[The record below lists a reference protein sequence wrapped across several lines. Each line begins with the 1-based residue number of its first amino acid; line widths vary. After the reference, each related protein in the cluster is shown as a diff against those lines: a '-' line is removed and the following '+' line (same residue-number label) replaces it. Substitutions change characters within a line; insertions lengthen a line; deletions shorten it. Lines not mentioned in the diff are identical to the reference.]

1 MISLNTHMHNL
12 SELGQSIMSHLV
24 SQTLVNLL
32 EQLLPDSIQILNV
45 VKLTHDSDGIN
56 RTVIV
61 NENYSKENLAIIV
74 IDHLESPRSNI
85 TMFSTSEGEK
95 DLIKM
100 LEENLDWNQELEF
113 AVSI

>member
-1 MISLNTHMHNL
+1 MCITCLNPKIS
-12 SELGQSIMSHLV
+12 QSIMSHLV

-45 VKLTHDSDGIN
+45 VKLTLASDGIN

-61 NENYSKENLAIIV
+61 NENFSKDNLAVMV

-85 TMFSTSEGEK
+85 TMFSTSKGEK
-95 DLIKM
+95 DLKKM

>member
-1 MISLNTHMHNL
+1 
-12 SELGQSIMSHLV
+12 MS
-24 SQTLVNLL
+24 LVNLL

-45 VKLTHDSDGIN
+45 VKLTLASDGIN

-61 NENYSKENLAIIV
+61 NEHFSKEHLAIMA

-85 TMFSTSEGEK
+85 TMFSTSKGEK
-95 DLIKM
+95 DLVKI

-113 AVSI
+113 AVSIKL

>member
-1 MISLNTHMHNL
+1 MHNL

-61 NENYSKENLAIIV
+61 NENYSKENLT